1 MGVSTLNPKCRRTQ
15 KNLLSDKVETG
26 LALSGSE
33 ATSDDDHIISKRT
46 HMKLLSI
53 GNDAKTKKGEK
64 LGVLTGI
71 LYLAP
76 FTTSGVFNTCPSA
89 TPGCADSCLYY
100 AGMGKFAN
108 VQSARVAKTKFFF
121 NDREGFKAQLRKDI
135 LELTK
140 KAEKLG
146 MSPAVRL
153 NGTSDIGFET
163 VYADLLAE
171 FPNVQF
177 YDYTKV
183 KSRMLRYLQGKAPAN
198 YSLTFSRAESNAV
211 DAWEIMA
218 LGGNVAAVFK
228 EVPTEYMGFKVI
240 DGDESDARFL
250 DERGVIVGLKAKGLA
265 KKDTTGFVIC

>member
-1 MGVSTLNPKCRRTQ
+1 
-15 KNLLSDKVETG
+15 
-26 LALSGSE
+26 
-33 ATSDDDHIISKRT
+33 
-46 HMKLLSI
+46 
-53 GNDAKTKKGEK
+53 
-64 LGVLTGI
+64 
-71 LYLAP
+71 
-76 FTTSGVFNTCPSA
+76 
-89 TPGCADSCLYY
+89 
-100 AGMGKFAN
+100 MGKFAN
-108 VQSARVAKTKFFF
+108 VQSARVAKTKFFAD
-121 NDREGFKAQLRKDI
+121 DREEFKAQLRKDI
-135 LELTK
+135 LELIK

-153 NGTSDIGFET
+153 NGTSDIGFEIM
-163 VYADLLAE
+163 YADLLAE
-171 FPNVQF
+171 FPSVQF

-198 YSLTFSRAESNAV
+198 YSLTFSRAESNTV
-211 DAWEIMA
+211 DAWEIMS